1 MTQSF
6 LPTILAIDTA
16 ADVCSVALARAGSIT
31 ECVETVGHRHSE
43 RLLPL
48 VEALL
53 QEAAIE
59 LRDCDAL
66 AFGAGPGAFTGLR
79 IACGVVQGLA
89 YGAGKPVV
97 AVGNLEALAQAA
109 FDRLPQA
116 TRVLCANDA
125 RMREA
130 YVAVYERGGD
140 GPSEASAPALV
151 AAADLGALVERWGP
165 DAVVGDA
172 PTAFAAELATLVPTA
187 RLVALRATAASIAVC
202 AVRCWHGGRCTA
214 PALAAPLYVRDH
226 VALTI
231 DERRARGMVR

>member
-1 MTQSF
+1 MTQSV

-16 ADVCSVALARAGSIT
+16 ADVCSVALARAGRIA
-31 ECVETVGHRHSE
+31 ERVETVGHRHSE
-43 RLLPL
+43 RVLPL
-48 VEALL
+48 VEELL
-53 QEAAIE
+53 DEAAIE

-89 YGAGKPVV
+89 YGAGKPVI
-97 AVGNLEALAQAA
+97 AVGNLEALARTA
-109 FDRLPQA
+109 FDRFPET
-116 TRVLCANDA
+116 TRMLCANDA

-130 YVAVYERGGD
+130 YVAVYQRDGD
-140 GPSEASAPALV
+140 GPSESSAPALI
-151 AAADLGALVERWGP
+151 AAADLAALVERWHP

-172 PTAFAAELATLVPTA
+172 PAAFAAELAALAATT
-187 RLVALRATAASIAVC
+187 RLVSLRATAASIAAC
-202 AVRCWHGGRCTA
+202 AVQRWLSGAGTA

-231 DERRARGMVR
+231 EERRARGMVQ